1 MKNYLT
7 YFREISN
14 IPRGSGNTDAISSYL
29 EDFAHAHQLWV
40 KRDGANNV
48 IIRKPAS
55 RGCEG
60 AEPLILQGHCDMVCE
75 KKEGS
80 GHDFQ
85 KDPLELQEEGEW
97 LLAKDTSLGADD
109 GIAVAYMLAILEDDS
124 LMHPPLEAVFTT
136 DEEIGMLGAAQL
148 DYSLLSGRRM
158 LNMDSEEEGIL
169 LVGCAGG
176 MTGITRIPLQYA
188 PVAANWIEVKISGL
202 LGGHSGNEIHK
213 SRANANLLAGRLLY
227 RLDQELEFL
236 LAGLQGGN
244 KDNAIP
250 RAVTLLLGMDEDQ
263 EDMVSRVLT
272 LLEKELVREY
282 AGSETGIH
290 IRMEKVGFGSR
301 PALKASSFQ
310 KVVFYLMNVPNG
322 VIKMSGEI
330 PGLVESSCNLGILQL
345 RQTELYSCSSVR
357 SSIGSAKNAISDRI
371 CYLSEFLGGT
381 YTIEGAYPAW
391 EYCPESNFR
400 SLVETAYE
408 NIYQDKPKIEV
419 IHAGLECGLF
429 YDKLPGLECISL
441 GPDIQDIH
449 TTEERLS
456 LPSAERTYRLVRE
469 IIQAAAH

>member
-1 MKNYLT
+1 MKNYLA
-7 YFREISN
+7 YFREISS

-29 EDFAHAHQLWV
+29 EKFAHEHNLWV
-40 KRDGANNV
+40 QRDCANNV

-55 RGCEG
+55 RGCQE
-60 AEPLILQGHCDMVCE
+60 AEALILQGHCDMVCE

-97 LLAKDTSLGADD
+97 LSARDTSLGADD
-109 GIAVAYMLAILEDDS
+109 GIAVAYMLAILADDS
-124 LMHPPLEAVFTT
+124 LIHPPLEAVFTT
-136 DEEIGMLGAAQL
+136 DEEIGMLGAAAL

-158 LNMDSEEEGIL
+158 LNIDSEEEGIL
-169 LVGCAGG
+169 LAGCAGG
-176 MTGITRIPLQYA
+176 MTGITRIPVQYD
-188 PVAANWIEVKISGL
+188 PVAAHWVEVRISGL
-202 LGGHSGNEIHK
+202 MGGHSGNEIHK

-227 RLDQELEFL
+227 RLDQKLEFA
-236 LAGLQGGN
+236 LAELQGGN

-250 RAVTLLLGMDEDQ
+250 RSVTLLLGIQEDQ
-263 EDMVSRVLT
+263 EETLREVLA
-272 LLEKELVREY
+272 LVEQELVREY
-282 AGSETGIH
+282 VGSERGIQ
-290 IRMEKVGFGSR
+290 IRMEKVGFDSK

-310 KVVFYLMNVPNG
+310 KVLFYLMNVPNG
-322 VIKMSGEI
+322 VRKMSGEI

-345 RQTELYSCSSVR
+345 GRTELYSCSSVR
-357 SSIGSAKNAISDRI
+357 SSIGSAKNAISDHI

-391 EYCPESNFR
+391 EYRPESAFR

-408 NIYQDKPKIEV
+408 SIYQKKPKTEV

-441 GPDIQDIH
+441 GPDILDIH

-469 IIQAAAH
+469 IIRAAAN